1 MPKYDHHDKKVG
13 CSAQARQHLDDDY
26 DNSDDFLDDDFDGGE
41 ETMMMMMMMKSTK
54 SIVADMCRES
64 ASP

>member
-41 ETMMMMMMMKSTK
+41 ETMMM
-54 SIVADMCRES
+54 
-64 ASP
+64 